1 MQPSQQQPG
10 SGSIGPQ
17 PYVAPLPTQQQGTG
31 SILGGPSPIGPYPTQ
46 QGPILGGPTPLGPQP
61 YPMQQQGTGS
71 ILGGPIGTQPHQQ
84 QGMMGSVLGGPSA
97 PYAAAQ
103 TTTMQPSQIGSTFYP
118 STTTTTTT
126 TVQDPFDLLIADH
139 VVLRSLLGQLSNA
152 TATDAQTPALLR
164 HLIGLECAHTSAEE
178 RFIHPLYV
186 QFLGPVEGARFA
198 AESAAADA
206 EGKRLQMSLES
217 VDVTKD
223 FTAFQA
229 LLKSYA
235 ATLTAHLDEEERIYF
250 PILRAK
256 FPQADLPGL
265 YARVVSAKA
274 SGPTHPHPHMG
285 SSSGPLSKITHP
297 LMGLFD
303 KAKDSL
309 AGYNKK

>member
-61 YPMQQQGTGS
+61 YPT
-71 ILGGPIGTQPHQQ
+71 QQ

-118 STTTTTTT
+118 PTTTT

-235 ATLTAHLDEEERIYF
+235 ATLTAHLDEEERVYF